1 MATTEILLLQ
11 PVENL
16 GAEGDTVTVKAGY
29 ARNYLLPRKLAL
41 PVTQSNRKYV
51 ESLQARRAQREAK
64 EVAGAE
70 EIKAKIEK
78 IEIVFDVKTGGEGVF
93 GAVTA
98 ADLIERFKE
107 NGIVLEK
114 KQLSLYTP
122 AKSLGKHTTKIRL
135 HQEVS
140 FEYEF
145 ELKAEGVEEEGA
157 ATEEAKA

>member
-41 PVTQSNRKYV
+41 PVTQANRKYV

-64 EVAGAE
+64 EIAGAE
-70 EIKAKIEK
+70 ELKAKIEK
-78 IEIVFDVKTGGEGVF
+78 IQIVFEVKTGEEGVF

-98 ADLIERFKE
+98 GDLLDRLKE
-107 NGIVLEK
+107 NGVELEK
-114 KQLSLYTP
+114 RQLSLYTP
-122 AKSLGKHTTKIRL
+122 AKSIGKHTTKIRL
-135 HQEVS
+135 HSEVS
-140 FEYEF
+140 FEFEF
-145 ELKAEGVEEEGA
+145 ELKAEGGEEA
-157 ATEEAKA
+157 AETAEEAKA

>member
-16 GAEGDTVTVKAGY
+16 GAEGDQVTVKAGY

-41 PVTQSNRKYV
+41 PITQANRKYV
-51 ESLQARRAQREAK
+51 ESLKARRAEREAK
-64 EVAGAE
+64 EIAGAE
-70 EIKAKIEK
+70 ALKSKIEA
-78 IEIVFDVKTGGEGVF
+78 IEIVFEVKTGEDEKMF

-98 ADLIERFKE
+98 GNIIERLKE
-107 NGIVLEK
+107 KGVELDK

-122 AKSLGKHTTKIRL
+122 VKSLGKHTTRIRL
-135 HQEVS
+135 HKEVS

-145 ELKAEGVEEEGA
+145 EVKSETKEEEV
-157 ATEEAKA
+157 EA

>member
-16 GAEGDTVTVKAGY
+16 GAEGDTVKVKAGY

-41 PVTQSNRKYV
+41 PVTQANRKYV

-64 EVAGAE
+64 EIAGAE
-70 EIKAKIEK
+70 EIKSKIEK
-78 IEIVFDVKTGGEGVF
+78 IEMVFEVKTGEEGVF

-107 NGIVLEK
+107 KGIELDK

-122 AKSLGKHTTKIRL
+122 AKSLGKHTTRIRL
-135 HQEVS
+135 HREVS
-140 FEYEF
+140 FEFEF
-145 ELKAEGVEEEGA
+145 ELKAEGGDEVE
-157 ATEEAKA
+157 ATEES

>member
-16 GAEGDTVTVKAGY
+16 GSEGDTVKVKAGY
-29 ARNYLLPRKLAL
+29 ARNYLLPRKMAL

-51 ESLQARRAQREAK
+51 ESLHARRAQREAK

-70 EIKAKIEK
+70 AIKAKIEK
-78 IEIVFDVKTGGEGVF
+78 IEMVFEVKTGEEGVF

-98 ADLIERFKE
+98 SDVIGRFKE
-107 NGIVLEK
+107 KGIELDK

-122 AKSLGKHTTKIRL
+122 AKSLGKHTTRVRL
-135 HQEVS
+135 HKDVS
-140 FEYEF
+140 FDFEF
-145 ELKAEGVEEEGA
+145 ELKAEGAEEVEAGQ
-157 ATEEAKA
+157 EA

>member
-16 GAEGDTVTVKAGY
+16 GAEGDTVKVKAGY

-41 PVTQSNRKYV
+41 PVTQANRKYV
-51 ESLQARRAQREAK
+51 ESLKARRAQREAK
-64 EVAGAE
+64 EIAGAE

-78 IEIVFDVKTGGEGVF
+78 IEMVFEVKTGEEGVF

-107 NGIVLEK
+107 KGIELDK

-122 AKSLGKHTTKIRL
+122 AKSLGKHTTRIRL
-135 HQEVS
+135 HREVS
-140 FEYEF
+140 FEFEF
-145 ELKAEGVEEEGA
+145 ELKAEGGD
-157 ATEEAKA
+157 EEASNEQA

>member
-41 PVTQSNRKYV
+41 PVTQANRKYV
-51 ESLQARRAQREAK
+51 ESLQARRAAREAK
-64 EVAGAE
+64 EIAGAE
-70 EIKAKIEK
+70 ELKAKIEK
-78 IEIVFDVKTGGEGVF
+78 IELVFDVKTGEEGVF

-98 ADLIERFKE
+98 ADLIERLKE
-107 NGIVLEK
+107 KGIELEK
-114 KQLSLYTP
+114 RQLSLYTP

-135 HQEVS
+135 HKEVS

-145 ELKAEGVEEEGA
+145 ELKGEDKPEEEA
-157 ATEEAKA
+157 ESEA

>member
-16 GAEGDTVTVKAGY
+16 GAEGDTVKVKAGY

-41 PVTQSNRKYV
+41 PVTQANRKYV

-64 EVAGAE
+64 EIAGAE
-70 EIKAKIEK
+70 AIKSKIEK
-78 IEIVFDVKTGGEGVF
+78 IEMVFEVKTGEEGVF

-98 ADLIERFKE
+98 SDLIERFKE
-107 NGIVLEK
+107 KGVELDK

-122 AKSLGKHTTKIRL
+122 AKSLGKHTTRIRL
-135 HQEVS
+135 HREVS
-140 FEYEF
+140 FEFEF
-145 ELKAEGVEEEGA
+145 ELKPEGVEEVEGN
-157 ATEEAKA
+157 EEA

>member
-16 GAEGDTVTVKAGY
+16 GAEGDTVKVKAGY

-41 PVTQSNRKYV
+41 PVTQANRKYV
-51 ESLQARRAQREAK
+51 ESLKARRAQREAK
-64 EVAGAE
+64 EIAGAE

-78 IEIVFDVKTGGEGVF
+78 IEMVFEVKTGEEGVF

-107 NGIVLEK
+107 KGIELDK

-122 AKSLGKHTTKIRL
+122 AKSLGKHTTRIRL
-135 HQEVS
+135 HREVS
-140 FEYEF
+140 FEFEF
-145 ELKAEGVEEEGA
+145 ELKAEGGD
-157 ATEEAKA
+157 EEASNEQT

>member
-16 GAEGDTVTVKAGY
+16 GAEGDTVKVKAGY

-41 PVTQSNRKYV
+41 PVTQANRKYV

-64 EVAGAE
+64 EIAGAE

-78 IEIVFDVKTGGEGVF
+78 IEMVFEVKTGEEGVF

-107 NGIVLEK
+107 KGIELDK

-122 AKSLGKHTTKIRL
+122 AKSLGKHSTRIRL
-135 HQEVS
+135 HREVS
-140 FEYEF
+140 FEFEF
-145 ELKAEGVEEEGA
+145 ELKAEGGD
-157 ATEEAKA
+157 EEASSEQA

>member
-16 GAEGDTVTVKAGY
+16 GAEGDTVIVKAGY

-41 PVTQSNRKYV
+41 PVTQANRKYV
-51 ESLQARRAQREAK
+51 ESLKSRRAAREAK
-64 EVAGAE
+64 EIAGAE
-70 EIKAKIEK
+70 AIKTRIEK
-78 IEIVFDVKTGGEGVF
+78 IVMVFEVKTGEEGVF

-98 ADLIERFKE
+98 NDLIERFKA
-107 NGIVLEK
+107 NGVDLDK

-122 AKSLGKHTTKIRL
+122 AKSLGKHATKIRL
-135 HQEVS
+135 HKDVN

-145 ELKAEGVEEEGA
+145 ELKPETTTEVTEA
-157 ATEEAKA
+157 AQA